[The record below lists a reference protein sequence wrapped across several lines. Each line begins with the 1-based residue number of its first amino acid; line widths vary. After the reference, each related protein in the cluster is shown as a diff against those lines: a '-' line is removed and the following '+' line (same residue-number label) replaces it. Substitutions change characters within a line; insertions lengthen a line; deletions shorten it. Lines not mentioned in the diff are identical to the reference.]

1 MILAEP
7 LLRIDAGRPTI
18 NLGARHAGH
27 RIGEFAQFV
36 ACAACARRD
45 PMSALTNPLKQRLK
59 ESEHEPLYG
68 LWLSLSS
75 ADAAEALA
83 HAGFDWLCIDMEH
96 APNDSAEVLAQ
107 LRAIAAAHLPT
118 EPIVRLPARE
128 GWLVKRVLDAGA
140 RTLMFPNIES
150 AEDAAHAVRLTRY
163 PHADAPDGL
172 RGVAGVV
179 RAAAFGARRDY
190 VQSANMQI
198 ATIVQIES
206 ARALDEVDAI
216 AATPGI
222 DCLFVGPADL
232 AASLGHLGDSK
243 HPDVQAALARIVDA
257 AGRAGIPTGIFAL
270 DAASARQYRDAGFRV
285 IALASDIM
293 WLVRSTRAALQEVRS

>member
-1 MILAEP
+1 
-7 LLRIDAGRPTI
+7 
-18 NLGARHAGH
+18 
-27 RIGEFAQFV
+27 
-36 ACAACARRD
+36 
-45 PMSALTNPLKQRLK
+45 MSAFTNPLKQRLK
-59 ESEHEPLYG
+59 EAEPLFG
-68 LWLSLSS
+68 LWLSLGS

-96 APNDSAEVLAQ
+96 APNDSADVTAQ

-118 EPIVRLPARE
+118 EPVVRVPAGE

-150 AEDAAHAVRLTRY
+150 AEQAAHAVRLTQY
-163 PHADAPDGL
+163 PCAGATDGL

-190 VQSANMQI
+190 LQSANAQI

-206 ARALDEVDAI
+206 ARALEQVEHI
-216 AATPGI
+216 AQTPGL

-232 AASLGHLGDSK
+232 AASLGHLGDAK
-243 HPDVQAALARIVDA
+243 HPDVQEAIAHI
-257 AGRAGIPTGIFAL
+257 GRAAQRAGVAAGIFAL
-270 DAASARQYRDAGFRV
+270 DVASARQYREAGFRF
-285 IALASDIM
+285 IALAADVM
-293 WLVRSTRAALQEVRS
+293 WLVRATRAALQEVQA

>member
-1 MILAEP
+1 
-7 LLRIDAGRPTI
+7 
-18 NLGARHAGH
+18 
-27 RIGEFAQFV
+27 
-36 ACAACARRD
+36 
-45 PMSALTNPLKQRLK
+45 MSALTNSLKQRLK
-59 ESEHEPLYG
+59 DREPLVG
-68 LWLSLSS
+68 LWLSLAS

-96 APNDSAEVLAQ
+96 APNDSADVSAQ

-118 EPIVRLPARE
+118 EPIVRVPARE

-140 RTLMFPNIES
+140 RTVMFPNIES
-150 AEDAAHAVRLTRY
+150 AEDAAHAIRLTRY
-163 PHADAPDGL
+163 PCADTPDGL

-190 VQSANMQI
+190 VQTANTQI

-206 ARALDEVDAI
+206 ARALEELDAI
-216 AATPGI
+216 AATPGV

-243 HPDVQAALARIVDA
+243 HPDVQAAIARVLDA
-257 AGRAGIPTGIFAL
+257 AGKAGIAAGIFAL
-270 DAASARQYRDAGFRV
+270 DVASARQYRDAGFAV
-285 IALASDIM
+285 IALAADVI
-293 WLVRSTRAALQEVRS
+293 WLVRATRAALQEMRS